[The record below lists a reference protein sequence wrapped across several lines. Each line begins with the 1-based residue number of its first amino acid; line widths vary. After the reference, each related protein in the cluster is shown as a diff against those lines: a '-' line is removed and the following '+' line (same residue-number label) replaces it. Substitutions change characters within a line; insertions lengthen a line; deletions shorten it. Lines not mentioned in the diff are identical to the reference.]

1 MVEVACYNLS
11 IYYLTTMQYSARD
24 IINISIAFSVLVI
37 LRLIILKITTSIH
50 LTKYLKIPKTKTIV
64 YASIRYYLVYA
75 IFEQNI
81 MH

>member
-11 IYYLTTMQYSARD
+11 IYYLSTRQYSTRE
-24 IINISIAFSVLVI
+24 IIEIQ
-37 LRLIILKITTSIH
+37 RLNIILKITTFIH
-50 LTKYLKIPKTKTIV
+50 LTKYLKILKTKTIV

>member
-11 IYYLTTMQYSARD
+11 IYYLSTRQYSTRE
-24 IINISIAFSVLVI
+24 IID
-37 LRLIILKITTSIH
+37 TTFEYHSENNYFY
-50 LTKYLKIPKTKTIV
+50 TPYKIPKILKTKTIV

-75 IFEQNI
+75 IFEQHI

>member
-11 IYYLTTMQYSARD
+11 IYYLTTRQYSARD
-24 IINISIAFSVLVI
+24 IINIETRMQRI
-37 LRLIILKITTSIH
+37 IILKITTFIH
-50 LTKYLKIPKTKTIV
+50 LTKYLKILKTKTIV